1 MKNYG
6 KVISYNKVYGII
18 KSEDGNECVLLY
30 KNVIDKDIKENDEV
44 EFELDSV
51 NNNDTNLNIARFV
64 RVLKR
69 SKQ

>member
-30 KNVIDKDIKENDEV
+30 KNVIDRDIKENDEV